1 MGRWEDYKPA
11 MAMIGLQFTYAAVA
25 LSTRSVLLQG
35 MSPRVFVVYRQAIA
49 TLVLAPIAYF
59 SQRKKSGTALGMRSF
74 SLIFTASLIGVT
86 LNQNIYFEGL
96 YLTSSSIAS
105 AMGNLLPAITFLLA
119 ALIGLEKV
127 DIRSLS
133 TLAKIVGT
141 VICVSG
147 AFCIAFMKGPKL
159 LNTEFTPEQQD
170 QNSIILYYFNSLV
183 TIGSPNNWMLGCF
196 LLLGS
201 CFCWSFWLI
210 LQVPMSASY
219 PNHLCLS
226 AWMCFF
232 ATLQSAVVTYFLEPN
247 PNSWRLHSSFELLCA
262 LYSGVIGSAFSF
274 FVQAWCISLRGPL
287 FSAMFNPLCT
297 VIVTI
302 LACLILHEELYTGSL
317 AGAIAVVAGLY
328 IVLWGK
334 AKDFKKIQTTTDSNN
349 NDDDSKKVVKIVIP
363 KSFDEEIVC
372 KIDLHEPLLQSEHN

>member
-1 MGRWEDYKPA
+1 
-11 MAMIGLQFTYAAVA
+11 MIVKCLISNFMLSILFRTCTVRPMSYFELYANHILFIRGLNSF
-25 LSTRSVLLQG
+25 
-35 MSPRVFVVYRQAIA
+35 
-49 TLVLAPIAYF
+49 LA
-59 SQRKKSGTALGMRSF
+59 
-74 SLIFTASLIGVT
+74 

-96 YLTSSSIAS
+96 
-105 AMGNLLPAITFLLA
+105 
-119 ALIGLEKV
+119 LEKV

-159 LNTEFTPEQQD
+159 LNTEFSPQQQD
-170 QNSIILYYFNSLV
+170 QNSVILHYFNSSV
-183 TIGSPNNWMLGCF
+183 TVGSPNNWMLGCF

-201 CFCWSFWLI
+201 CVCWSVWLI

-247 PNSWRLHSSFELLCA
+247 PNSWHLNSSFELLCA

-274 FVQAWCISLRGPL
+274 FVQAWCVSLRGPL
-287 FSAMFNPLCT
+287 FSACS
-297 VIVTI
+297 I
-302 LACLILHEELYTGSL
+302 LYVLLSL
-317 AGAIAVVAGLY
+317 EGAFAVVTGLY

-334 AKDFKKIQTTTDSNN
+334 AKQFLEAITSAVHVTTVN
-349 NDDDSKKVVKIVIP
+349 K
-363 KSFDEEIVC
+363 
-372 KIDLHEPLLQSEHN
+372 

>member
-1 MGRWEDYKPA
+1 MGRWEEYKPE

-25 LSTRSVLLQG
+25 LSTRTVLLQG

-49 TLVLAPIAYF
+49 TIVLAPIAYF
-59 SQRKKSGTALGMRSF
+59 CQRKKPGTALGMRSF

-141 VICVSG
+141 AICVSG

-159 LNTEFTPEQQD
+159 LNTEFTPQQQ
-170 QNSIILYYFNSLV
+170 QNSVIAHYFSSSV
-183 TIGSPNNWMLGCF
+183 TIESPNNWMLGCF

-201 CFCWSFWLI
+201 C
-210 LQVPMSASY
+210 VPMSASY

-232 ATLQSAVVTYFLEPN
+232 STLQSAVVTYFLEPN
-247 PNSWRLHSSFELLCA
+247 PNSWRLNSSFEFLCA

-302 LACLILHEELYTGSL
+302 LACLFLHEELYTGSL
-317 AGAIAVVAGLY
+317 AGAFAVVAGLY

-334 AKDFKKIQTTTDSNN
+334 AKDFKKIQTTTVSCNN
-349 NDDDSKKVVKIVIP
+349 VANDDADSSKEVVNIVIQE
-363 KSFDEEIVC
+363 SLDEDIIC
-372 KIDLHEPLLQSEHN
+372 KLDLQEPLLQSKQ